1 MMKSKSKAKV
11 KVTLSVTLRQLS
23 QLTDEPEVQEVRAA
37 NVLECLQIMVKRYP
51 SMKKWVYDKERKVRP
66 LVWFFVNDPEMRAKL
81 APEQFTDPLK
91 DDDEVMLF
99 FGKT

>member
-1 MMKSKSKAKV
+1 MKSTGKPKV

-23 QLTDEPEVQEVRAA
+23 QLMDESEVFEVRAA
-37 NVLECLQIMVKRYP
+37 SALECLQIMVRRYP
-51 SMKKWVYDKERKVRP
+51 SMKKWVYDNERKVRP
-66 LVWFFVNDPEMRAKL
+66 LLWFFVNDPAMRAKL

-91 DDDEVMLF
+91 DNDEVILF